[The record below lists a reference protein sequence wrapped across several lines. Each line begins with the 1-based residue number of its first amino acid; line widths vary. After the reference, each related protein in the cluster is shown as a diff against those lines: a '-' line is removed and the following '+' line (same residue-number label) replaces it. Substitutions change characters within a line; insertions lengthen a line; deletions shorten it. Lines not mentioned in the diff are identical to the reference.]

1 MFWKWKNKNGN
12 EFKQKYKFY
21 LILNRIIKLIMEN
34 KKDPKFLKLPKF
46 PGGKEAFQEF
56 VKLHL
61 KYPKEA
67 FDKKIEG
74 AVFVMYRVDG
84 MGNVIEVQI
93 TKGLGFGCDE
103 EAARVIKLMK
113 YEKAKN
119 RGLRV
124 VATMRTRINFKLPKA
139 PEIQFEYTSKPKPAA
154 TSNKKTDKPAGES
167 YEYTISY

>member
-1 MFWKWKNKNGN
+1 MENENKIVN

-21 LILNRIIKLIMEN
+21 LILNRFIKLIMEN
-34 KKDPKFLKLPKF
+34 KKDPKFLKLPKY

-56 VKLHL
+56 VKKNL

-84 MGNVIEVQI
+84 MGNIIEVQV

-103 EAARVIKLMK
+103 EAIRVIKLMS

-139 PEIQFEYTSKPKPAA
+139 PEIQFEYTAKSKPAA
-154 TSNKKTDKPAGES
+154 TATKKTEKPAGES
-167 YEYTISY
+167 YEYTITF